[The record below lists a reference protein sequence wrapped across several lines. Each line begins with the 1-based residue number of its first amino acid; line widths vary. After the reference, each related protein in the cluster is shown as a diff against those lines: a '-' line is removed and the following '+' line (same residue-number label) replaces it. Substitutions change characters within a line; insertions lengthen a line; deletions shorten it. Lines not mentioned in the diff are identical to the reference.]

1 MAASVRGGLPLVSV
15 IEDGLG
21 IVDKHR
27 IAKDIS
33 LTVNSNPR
41 LALFQPEI
49 PQNTGAM
56 LRLAACLDVAVDV
69 IGPTG
74 FVFGDRR
81 LKRAGMDYAAEADLE
96 QHVGWEEFLATR
108 AGLRLLLMTTKG
120 DTAYTDIAFR
130 PGDVIIMGSESA
142 GAPDYVHAA
151 AEACL
156 VIPMV
161 SRMRSLNVAQAAA
174 MVLGEAVRQ
183 LDVSRPAARNLEHTL

>member
-1 MAASVRGGLPLVSV
+1 M

-33 LTVNSNPR
+33 LTVKPNLR
-41 LALFQPEI
+41 LALFQPDI

-74 FVFGDRR
+74 FIFGDRR
-81 LKRAGMDYAAEADLE
+81 LKRAGMDYAAEADIE
-96 QHVGWEEFLATR
+96 QHDGWEEFLAIR

-120 DTAYTDIAFR
+120 DTVYTDISFR
-130 PGDVIIMGSESA
+130 PEDVIIMGS
-142 GAPDYVHAA
+142 
-151 AEACL
+151 
-156 VIPMV
+156 
-161 SRMRSLNVAQAAA
+161 
-174 MVLGEAVRQ
+174 
-183 LDVSRPAARNLEHTL
+183 